1 MIFKKVLQ
9 SKASR
14 TFWMIFT
21 DGIIFGANFTLY
33 LVYFATLCYTKLVQF
48 YLPPIH
54 SLREGWQEHLS
65 AQST

>member
-1 MIFKKVLQ
+1 MMSFVICQEMHIIFKKVLQ

-48 YLPPIH
+48 YLPPD
-54 SLREGWQEHLS
+54 SFP
-65 AQST
+65 